1 MRILAI
7 ALTLVVAAAMFG
19 CNSAAMHSVGRNL
32 QYACDDTQRAFGL
45 DKPSALHS
53 RDLVADDVYEP
64 YNGY

>member
-1 MRILAI
+1 MRILVI
-7 ALTLVVAAAMFG
+7 ALTLVMVAAMFG
-19 CNSAAMHSVGRNL
+19 CNAVAWHSMGRNL

-45 DKPSALHS
+45 DKPNALHP